1 MCLSTGAVK
10 HAYVGMLWSFQA
22 APAWRSY
29 GSEHPR
35 HPVPIPSSF
44 KCQQSLL
51 LEDCCLAPGC
61 TQCKV
66 LYLQCDCI
74 PSQTR
79 PAGATQAEEALAPP
93 SWVFLPR
100 VPMVLKKKKILNGY
114 KIAPPPAIFY
124 SVFSS
129 LAPQYSTLVYVKNMA
144 LRCSFRLK
152 FCLRVVKNENALFFY
167 KFYSFFFQM
176 T

>member
-22 APAWRSY
+22 APAWRSC

-100 VPMVLKKKKILNGY
+100 VPMVLKKKKNLKWIQDSTTSCHILFCFLFSC
-114 KIAPPPAIFY
+114 PTIFY
-124 SVFSS
+124 LGVC
-129 LAPQYSTLVYVKNMA
+129 QEYG
-144 LRCSFRLK
+144 LK
-152 FCLRVVKNENALFFY
+152 M
-167 KFYSFFFQM
+167 FFQVEVLPKSG
-176 T
+176 